1 MMLNNVIIL
10 NVVTKS
16 NITRFLI
23 ELSNTQE
30 EWISSCSI
38 HFTLITHYLKCG
50 DKKI

>member
-1 MMLNNVIIL
+1 MSNNVIIL

-30 EWISSCSI
+30 EWINRKNI
-38 HFTLITHYLKCG
+38 FYEIQFLAN
-50 DKKI
+50 